1 LRKTIDKPFGKQ
13 LLHTVQSAGYRV
25 ADISQPPD

>member
-1 LRKTIDKPFGKQ
+1 

-25 ADISQPPD
+25 ADIAQPVTTN